1 MGNFIT
7 RSCYDQSNRNSL
19 QITIEG
25 LVKENEELKKKI
37 ESLEEVNSDKNLE
50 IDNNNNLD
58 VIEDQ
63 LKILISEEI
72 DKIMETENIN
82 SELISNYVE
91 KKIYDNVFIIAKNIL
106 KETLKKTK
114 ITILNQDITFNIQPR
129 K

>member
-19 QITIEG
+19 QVTIDG

-50 IDNNNNLD
+50 IDNNNLD

-82 SELISNYVE
+82 SELISDYVE
-91 KKIYDNVFIIAKNIL
+91 RKIYDNVFIIAKNIL

-114 ITILNQDITFNIQPR
+114 ITILNQDITFNIQPS

>member
-7 RSCYDQSNRNSL
+7 RSCYDQSNPNSL
-19 QITIEG
+19 QVTIDG

-50 IDNNNNLD
+50 IDNNNLD
-58 VIEDQ
+58 IIEDQ

-82 SELISNYVE
+82 SELISDYVE
-91 KKIYDNVFIIAKNIL
+91 RKIYDNVFIIAKNIL

-114 ITILNQDITFNIQPR
+114 ITILNQDITFNIQPS